1 MVVVAAVVLVLAIG
15 GALAENSCARRCPHC
30 TAQLPATAGGLT
42 PGTRV
47 AQMLYLRLDELP

>member
-1 MVVVAAVVLVLAIG
+1 VAAVVLVLAIG

-47 AQMLYLRLDELP
+47 AQMLYLRLGELP